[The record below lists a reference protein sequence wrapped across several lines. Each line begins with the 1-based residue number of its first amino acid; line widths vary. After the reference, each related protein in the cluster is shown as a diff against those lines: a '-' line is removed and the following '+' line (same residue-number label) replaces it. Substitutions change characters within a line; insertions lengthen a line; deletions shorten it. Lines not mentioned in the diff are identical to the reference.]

1 MSPDV
6 SIFLHCCMFPTHLH
20 IYSVFSVQG
29 HVYLLFAQCAAC
41 SSLFHTVKRERF
53 YRLGFIY
60 FYLFYLSFLLVL
72 TACVFHSRCLNRERR
87 VRLRSDIR
95 CVAFTCSLV
104 VNAESSLLSLYS
116 WMQDSGVK
124 VLRLRGSSAYVG
136 YGSTKV
142 ESLSSFMCTQC
153 NEIFLHV
160 YHVYWL
166 ACCL

>member
-72 TACVFHSRCLNRERR
+72 TACVFHSRCLNRAQSSSQERHQMCC
-87 VRLRSDIR
+87 VHLLARSER
-95 CVAFTCSLV
+95 
-104 VNAESSLLSLYS
+104 
-116 WMQDSGVK
+116 
-124 VLRLRGSSAYVG
+124 
-136 YGSTKV
+136 
-142 ESLSSFMCTQC
+142 
-153 NEIFLHV
+153 
-160 YHVYWL
+160 
-166 ACCL
+166 